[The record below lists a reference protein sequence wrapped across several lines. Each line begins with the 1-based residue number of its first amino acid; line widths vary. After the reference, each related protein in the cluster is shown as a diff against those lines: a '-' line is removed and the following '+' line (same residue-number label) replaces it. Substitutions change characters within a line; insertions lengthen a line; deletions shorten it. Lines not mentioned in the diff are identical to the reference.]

1 LLGAHAIILDAQ
13 SNAQGRDKE
22 EKPTKRS
29 QKNKDSPISIE
40 YGASS
45 SIILEKIVL
54 TSSKDFS
61 NFEVRPKNDKMS
73 IMSLEKK

>member
-1 LLGAHAIILDAQ
+1 LLSVPAIISCAQ
-13 SNAQGRDKE
+13 SNAQERDKE

-29 QKNKDSPISIE
+29 QKTKDCPISIE

-61 NFEVRPKNDKMS
+61 NYT
-73 IMSLEKK
+73 